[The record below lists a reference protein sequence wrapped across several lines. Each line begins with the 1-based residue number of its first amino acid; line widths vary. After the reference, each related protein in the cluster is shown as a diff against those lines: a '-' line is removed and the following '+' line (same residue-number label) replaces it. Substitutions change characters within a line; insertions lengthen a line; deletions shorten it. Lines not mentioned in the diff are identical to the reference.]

1 MSRNLLLG
9 MAIETTIFDFKISK
23 TYDEWKAVYDSED
36 NKAMLKAG
44 GITSLYR
51 GLHNEDSSR
60 AIVIFQAE
68 EGVVIGMWNAL
79 EAKVMI
85 ESNDN
90 IYAPTTI
97 TQWIAH

>member
-1 MSRNLLLG
+1 
-9 MAIETTIFDFKISK
+9 MAIETTVFDFKINK
-23 TYDEWKAVYDSED
+23 TFDEWRAVYDSED

-51 GLHNEDSSR
+51 GLHTEDSSR

-68 EGVVIGMWNAL
+68 EGVAKGMWNDP

-85 ESNDN
+85 ESSGH
-90 IYAPTTI
+90 IYDETAI
-97 TQWIAH
+97 TQWIDH